1 MSNQEIAAAV
11 NEIYNGFWIR
21 WKDRKN
27 SERDFDQI
35 WLEAK
40 KLLEKYRFK
49 LAQDMVLDLL
59 DELGRRSDNG
69 KTR

>member
-1 MSNQEIAAAV
+1 MSNQEIASAV

>member
-69 KTR
+69 